1 MLDRRLEKAKLAGA
15 EIVVCSDSMTGCKE
29 PINQIAAD
37 KTGAACDECVHH
49 LSLKPFGIPR

>member
-1 MLDRRLEKAKLAGA
+1 
-15 EIVVCSDSMTGCKE
+15 MTGCKE

-37 KTGAACDECVHH
+37 KTGAAGDECVHH

>member
-15 EIVVCSDSMTGCKE
+15 EIVICSDSMTGCKE

-37 KTGAACDECVHH
+37 KTGAAGDECVHQE
-49 LSLKPFGIPR
+49 